1 MLPETS
7 RRPAGRRERFIW
19 SMKILSSFCGSLLA
33 LVLLSGCL
41 NDPAEVADLME
52 RLNPQVET
60 ATEVAIFYS
69 DSAVLRGYVSGPT
82 MLNYLDRQ
90 DPRQEFPDGVHV
102 VFFNELGDTTSVLDA
117 QLGIRRERKN
127 EIIVRDS
134 VVWQSVDGQRLET
147 DELVWDQ
154 QLEEISTNKFVVI
167 TTPEQIIYGH
177 GFRADQDFSNAR
189 ILSVEGQVQLKEPL
203 DGPER

>member
-1 MLPETS
+1 
-7 RRPAGRRERFIW
+7 
-19 SMKILSSFCGSLLA
+19 MKLFLA
-33 LVLLSGCL
+33 LLLSWATLLLFSGCL
-41 NDPAEVADLME
+41 NDPEEVADLME

-60 ATEVAIFYS
+60 ATEVAILYS
-69 DSAVLRGYVSGPT
+69 DSAILRGYVSGPR
-82 MLNYLDRQ
+82 MLNYLDRN

-102 VFFNELGDTTSVLDA
+102 VFFDEWGDTTSILDA

-134 VVWQSVDGQRLET
+134 VVWKSLDGQRLET
-147 DELVWDQ
+147 DELIWDQ
-154 QLEEISTNKFVVI
+154 QLSEVRTNKFVVI

-189 ILSVEGQVQLKEPL
+189 VLSVEGQVQLREPR
-203 DGPER
+203 GE

>member
-1 MLPETS
+1 
-7 RRPAGRRERFIW
+7 
-19 SMKILSSFCGSLLA
+19 MKVFLSLFGSLLV
-33 LVLLSGCL
+33 LLLLSGCL
-41 NDPAEVADLME
+41 NDPEEVADLME

-60 ATEVAIFYS
+60 ATDVVILYS
-69 DSAVLRGYVSGPT
+69 DSAVLRGYVSGDR
-82 MLNYLDRQ
+82 MLNYLDRN

-102 VFFNELGDTTSVLDA
+102 VFFDEQGDTTSILDA
-117 QLGIRRERKN
+117 QIGIRRDRQN

-134 VVWQSVDGQRLET
+134 VVWKSVDGQRLET

-154 QLEEISTNKFVVI
+154 QMGEVSTNKFVVI

-189 ILSVEGQVQLKEPL
+189 VLSVEGQVQLKEPL
-203 DGPER
+203 DGPQR